1 VWAARANCV
10 GPKSQTC
17 FPYKTKTGSIKL
29 GHKCRLCR
37 IVHPRPT
44 FNIDKVEGMMEPPKI
59 FFFVEYAGEL
69 RIFVNR
75 RRVRTQI
82 QKQELANQLNTEP
95 TTRSEYNQGL
105 SRPLS
110 PTR

>member
-1 VWAARANCV
+1 MPAIAVR
-10 GPKSQTC
+10 
-17 FPYKTKTGSIKL
+17 
-29 GHKCRLCR
+29 
-37 IVHPRPT
+37 
-44 FNIDKVEGMMEPPKI
+44 VESNSV
-59 FFFVEYAGEL
+59 FFVEYAGEL

-82 QKQELANQLNTEP
+82 QKQELANQLNTES

>member
-1 VWAARANCV
+1 M
-10 GPKSQTC
+10 
-17 FPYKTKTGSIKL
+17 
-29 GHKCRLCR
+29 
-37 IVHPRPT
+37 
-44 FNIDKVEGMMEPPKI
+44 NIRVSKHSPA
-59 FFFVEYAGEL
+59 FFSLTQHYYPGFFSLTQHFFLEYAGEL